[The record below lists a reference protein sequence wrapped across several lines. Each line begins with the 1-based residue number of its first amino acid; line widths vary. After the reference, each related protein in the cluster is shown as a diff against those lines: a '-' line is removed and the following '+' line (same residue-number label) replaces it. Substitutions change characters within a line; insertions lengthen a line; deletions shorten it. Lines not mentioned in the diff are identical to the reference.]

1 MLIRSLFITFLWTHL
16 YSILAWKFSS
26 HLILVCVPAGQTL
39 LKPSKILISILF
51 KTAAT
56 CQSLLIKAAHKLEQR
71 KHSRS
76 TQKAYYIMTPG
87 YKGSNVER
95 KEKKK
100 KNEKKKKTLAIC
112 QYQEEAESCN
122 QNRGE
127 ILYFNIAGLKQ
138 ITVNATHKPHTAP

>member
-1 MLIRSLFITFLWTHL
+1 MLIRSLFITFLRTHL

-71 KHSRS
+71 KHSGS

-100 KNEKKKKTLAIC
+100 ENEKKKKNPLQSANIGRKLKAAIRI
-112 QYQEEAESCN
+112 EERYFIS
-122 QNRGE
+122 
-127 ILYFNIAGLKQ
+127 ILQA
-138 ITVNATHKPHTAP
+138 